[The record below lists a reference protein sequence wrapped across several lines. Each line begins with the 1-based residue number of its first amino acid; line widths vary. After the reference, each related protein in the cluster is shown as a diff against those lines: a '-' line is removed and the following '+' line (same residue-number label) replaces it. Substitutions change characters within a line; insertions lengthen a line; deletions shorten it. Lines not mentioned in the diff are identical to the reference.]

1 MNPDGCLSVL
11 HRIHLPSGSR
21 VQCDAGYD
29 FGASVGL
36 ASSLQ
41 FDSTA
46 MGDTMHGVSKMLRD
60 TRGAVLTEYVAV
72 VGLVAL
78 GFVATMVA
86 MGPKLVEA
94 YQKTRNMVAS
104 PFP

>member
-1 MNPDGCLSVL
+1 M
-11 HRIHLPSGSR
+11 
-21 VQCDAGYD
+21 
-29 FGASVGL
+29 

-41 FDSTA
+41 FDSNA
-46 MGDTMHGVSKMLRD
+46 MGDTMHGVSGMLRD

-78 GFVATMVA
+78 GFIATMIA